1 MQLFKEVEKDN
12 QKCLFQMKSRSGLN
26 YEIMSAKSRNQ
37 EFLKSRN
44 PKVFFFRKN

>member
-1 MQLFKEVEKDN
+1 ML
-12 QKCLFQMKSRSGLN
+12 KSRSGLN

-44 PKVFFFRKN
+44 QKVFLSDEIEKWSELWL